1 MPDTQTFP
9 NIDAAKWARI
19 QDAVKEKA
27 GIDISADFGV
37 ASAKGITISWN
48 YAAATKTLVIKLV
61 KRSFYDPSA
70 DTIDAD
76 ILQWIEA
83 A

>member
-19 QDAVKEKA
+19 KAAVKDKA

-48 YAAATKTLVIKLV
+48 YVPAIQVLVIKLV

-70 DTIDAD
+70 DTIDTE